1 MCSFVKIR
9 ENSFCPLGAQNPLP
23 VKRNFTD
30 TNFIDSYVKLQQLG
44 SLWRTRIVFY
54 EPFFLI
60 KRYICGSWNILWRK
74 WYSSNSLLAIFIVKN
89 YGDRIMHLLT
99 TRYNLKFRKLTLYG
113 ITRPQSIRKSR
124 QISGQTILSS
134 PQYLE
139 FNPNS
144 AKNRDIRMVK
154 NGVTRKVTPVLPID
168 TL

>member
-1 MCSFVKIR
+1 
-9 ENSFCPLGAQNPLP
+9 
-23 VKRNFTD
+23 
-30 TNFIDSYVKLQQLG
+30 
-44 SLWRTRIVFY
+44 
-54 EPFFLI
+54 
-60 KRYICGSWNILWRK
+60 
-74 WYSSNSLLAIFIVKN
+74 
-89 YGDRIMHLLT
+89 MHLLT
-99 TRYNLKFRKLTLYG
+99 TRYNVKFRKLTLYG